1 MPTEKRERQRQG
13 RDARREELERQRKR
27 QQQRKRLFTW
37 GPIGL
42 VLVAV
47 IVITTL
53 AGGGGSKSKNVSTNG
68 STTTAPGSTSSTAAT
83 NAGGPPKASPLPA
96 GGKITGDTPC
106 PKADGTSP
114 RTTSFAKAPP
124 MCIDPAK
131 SYQAVFD
138 TTEGTITVNL
148 DAKQTP
154 GTVNNFVVLS
164 RYHFYD
170 GTAIHRIDNSIDIL
184 QGGSPNTQNLA
195 DPGPG
200 YTIKDEGKN
209 DRHYTPGDLVMA
221 RSSGPDSGGAQ
232 FFFVAGPKASALD
245 SQGTYVTFGKVSS
258 GLDVVQKIEGLFQ
271 ACAPGDQECMG
282 GAPSRVVTV
291 KTVTIKE
298 S

>member
-13 RDARREELERQRKR
+13 REARREELERQRKR

-37 GPIGL
+37 GPIAA
-42 VLVAV
+42 VIIAV
-47 IVITTL
+47 IVVASL
-53 AGGGGSKSKNVSTNG
+53 AGGGDKKKNVSTQG
-68 STTTAPGSTSSTAAT
+68 STTTTPSTAGT
-83 NAGGPPKASPLPA
+83 DPNASGPPKATPIPA
-96 GGKITGDTPC
+96 GATITGDTPC

-114 RTTSFAKAPP
+114 RTTQFAKAPP

-131 SYQAVFD
+131 TYQAVFD
-138 TTEGTITVNL
+138 TTEGAVTVNL

-164 RYHFYD
+164 RYHYYD
-170 GTAIHRIDNSIDIL
+170 GTAIHRIDNTIDIL
-184 QGGSPNTQNLA
+184 QGGSPNTQDLS

-200 YTIKDEGKN
+200 YTIKDEGTK

-221 RSSGPDSGGAQ
+221 RSAGPDSGGAQ

-258 GLDVVQKIEGLFQ
+258 GLDVVQKIEGLYQ
-271 ACAPGDQECMG
+271 ACAPGDSKCMG

>member
-13 RDARREELERQRKR
+13 REARREELERQRKR
-27 QQQRKRLFTW
+27 QQQRKRLLTW
-37 GPIGL
+37 GPIAA
-42 VLVAV
+42 VVVAV
-47 IVITTL
+47 IVVASL
-53 AGGGGSKSKNVSTNG
+53 AGGGDKKKNVSTSG
-68 STTTAPGSTSSTAAT
+68 STTTVPTSTTAGS
-83 NAGGPPKASPLPA
+83 AGGPPKATPLPA
-96 GGKITGDTPC
+96 GATITGDTPC

-114 RTTSFAKAPP
+114 RTTQFAKAPP

-131 SYQAVFD
+131 TYQAVFD
-138 TTEGTITVNL
+138 TTEGAVTVNL

-164 RYHFYD
+164 RYHYYD
-170 GTAIHRIDNSIDIL
+170 GTAIHRIDDTIDIL
-184 QGGSPNTQNLA
+184 QGGSPNTQDLA

-200 YTIKDEGKN
+200 YTIKDEGAN
-209 DRHYTPGDLVMA
+209 NRHYTPGDLVMA

-258 GLDVVQKIEGLFQ
+258 GLDVVQKVEGLYQ
-271 ACAPGDQECMG
+271 ACAPGDSKCMG